1 MITKFR
7 RLQEGDYISAREWN
21 TLVDL
26 VKGLYRST
34 ATDGIID
41 STGFHP
47 RRKPFSVSPTTKVY
61 RISLIDAED
70 EGGIYSCILQKWD
83 IEQVDYVPTVEEPV
97 ESDYVKCKIVTEAEG
112 HGYEEEWLLV
122 SIGEPDENN
131 ITPVI
136 AVPEKVVYKAY
147 CKTDAGAG
155 STIVCYLNEDKTE
168 ENNPAEIT
176 VNCKICN
183 GSNLNSAIP
192 RLADGDILFVSSIGS
207 TWYALSLFQASEDCS
222 T

>member
-1 MITKFR
+1 MIPKFR
-7 RLQEGDYISAREWN
+7 RLQERDYISAKEWN

-47 RRKPFSVSPTTKVY
+47 RKKPFTIPAATKVY
-61 RISLIDAED
+61 RISLVDAEEED
-70 EGGIYSCILQKWD
+70 GVYSCILQKWD
-83 IEQVDYVPTVEEPV
+83 SEQVDYVPTVEEPA

-112 HGYEEEWLLV
+112 HGYEEDWLLV
-122 SIGEPDENN
+122 SIGEPDDNN
-131 ITPVI
+131 ITPAI
-136 AVPEKVVYKAY
+136 AAPEKIIYKAY

-155 STIVCYLNEDKTE
+155 SSIVCYLNEDKTE

-176 VNCKICN
+176 VNCEICN
-183 GSNLNSAIP
+183 GSNLNSAVP
-192 RLADGDILFVSSIGS
+192 RLADGDMLFVTRIGDS
-207 TWYALSLFQASEDCS
+207 WHAMSPFQASEDCS